1 MEISIIGLGLIGGSI
16 AKSLRKSAE
25 DFSISA
31 WDRDEVL
38 EKALEE
44 KVIDAKLKSPEEAIK
59 SEVIFL
65 CLPVDE
71 SLKAFEALAPGLNE
85 GTLIT
90 DVCGVK
96 GKFEDS
102 WKSLKSKG
110 TYIGGH
116 PMTGKEKGGFQNSD
130 PLLFENAVYIV
141 SASGKESPYI
151 NKFLGILS
159 ILGARPV
166 YLDPYVH
173 DKVVASVSHLPQLL
187 SVALVN
193 TVARNSDGVN
203 NLDFAAGGFRDMT
216 RIASSSFNIWKDVI
230 RFNKRE
236 IISALELFIGEV
248 SSMKDEIS
256 RGNPEA
262 LEALFNSSR
271 ESRERIPK
279 VNKGFITPL
288 FYISVFIKDEPGS
301 ISRISSAL
309 FQESINI
316 KDIELLKFREGT
328 GGTFQIAFESESES
342 IRAAE
347 ILERAGLDVY

>member
-1 MEISIIGLGLIGGSI
+1 M
-16 AKSLRKSAE
+16 
-25 DFSISA
+25 
-31 WDRDEVL
+31 DEVL
-38 EKALEE
+38 DKALKERA
-44 KVIDAKLKSPEEAIK
+44 IDVKLRSMEDSLS

-65 CLPVDE
+65 CLPVEE
-71 SLKAFEALAPGLNE
+71 SLKAFEALAPKLKKGA
-85 GTLIT
+85 LIT
-90 DVCGVK
+90 DVCGIK
-96 GKFEDS
+96 GRFEDL
-102 WKSLKSKG
+102 WKSLESSG

-116 PMTGKEKGGFQNSD
+116 PMTGKEKGGFINSD

-141 SASGKESPYI
+141 SERGKNTPEMK
-151 NKFLGILS
+151 KFLDMLA

-173 DKVVASVSHLPQLL
+173 DRVVANVSHLPQLL

-193 TVARNSDGVN
+193 TVAKNSSGVN

-216 RIASSSFNIWKDVI
+216 RIASSSFNIWKDVV
-230 RFNKRE
+230 RLNKKE
-236 IISALELFIGEV
+236 IMTALDQFILELGIMRNEIEREESTALA
-248 SSMKDEIS
+248 SSFESSKD
-256 RGNPEA
+256 
-262 LEALFNSSR
+262 
-271 ESRERIPK
+271 SRERIPK

-309 FQESINI
+309 FEESINI

-342 IRAAE
+342 IRAAQ
-347 ILERAGLDVY
+347 ILRNAGLEVY

>member
-1 MEISIIGLGLIGGSI
+1 MGLGLIGGSI
-16 AKSLRKSAE
+16 AKSLKKSAE
-25 DFSISA
+25 EFSISA

-38 EKALEE
+38 GKALEE
-44 KVIDAKLKSPEEAIK
+44 KVIDWKLNSPEEAIK

-65 CLPVDE
+65 CLPVEE
-71 SLKAFEALAPGLNE
+71 SLKTFEDLAPLLKE

-96 GKFEDS
+96 GKFEDA
-102 WKSLKSKG
+102 WKSLNSQG

-116 PMTGKEKGGFQNSD
+116 PMTGKEKGGFTNSD

-141 SASGKESPYI
+141 SASGKESPSI

-159 ILGARPV
+159 FLGARPV

-173 DKVVASVSHLPQLL
+173 DRVVANVSHLPQLL

-193 TVARNSDGVN
+193 TVTRNSDGVN

-216 RIASSSFNIWKDVI
+216 RIASSSFNIWKDVLS
-230 RFNKRE
+230 FNSNE
-236 IISALELFIGEV
+236 IISALDTFIGEV
-248 SSMKDEIS
+248 SRMKDEIG
-256 RGNPEA
+256 RGDSEA
-262 LEALFNSSR
+262 LERSFNSSR
-271 ESRERIPK
+271 QSRERIPK

-309 FQESINI
+309 YDESINI

-328 GGTFQIAFESESES
+328 GGTFQIAFESEAES
-342 IRAAE
+342 LRAAE
-347 ILERAGLDVY
+347 ILRKAGLDIY